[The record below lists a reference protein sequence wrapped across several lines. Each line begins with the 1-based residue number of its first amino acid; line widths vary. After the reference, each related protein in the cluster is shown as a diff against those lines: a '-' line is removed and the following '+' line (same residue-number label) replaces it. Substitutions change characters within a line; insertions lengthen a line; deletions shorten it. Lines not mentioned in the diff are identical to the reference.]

1 MTQVKFY
8 RVETLPEVGEVG
20 SLYFVY
26 GITQKFYVYTNEGF
40 ELYSGGDITTEDVE
54 VLPDE
59 GLEVQ
64 AVTFIEDKS
73 NSTNSS
79 FTIKPNVKYIFGER
93 EELTIQLN
101 SPSNS
106 SIVNHYMFEFISG
119 DIATT
124 LSLPTSI
131 KWTTTPSIKANK
143 IYQISI
149 ENNLGVIQEWE

>member
-26 GITQKFYVYTNEGF
+26 GITPKFYVYTNEGF

-73 NSTNSS
+73 DSANSS

-93 EELTIQLN
+93 EELTI
-101 SPSNS
+101 
-106 SIVNHYMFEFISG
+106 
-119 DIATT
+119 
-124 LSLPTSI
+124 
-131 KWTTTPSIKANK
+131 
-143 IYQISI
+143 
-149 ENNLGVIQEWE
+149 